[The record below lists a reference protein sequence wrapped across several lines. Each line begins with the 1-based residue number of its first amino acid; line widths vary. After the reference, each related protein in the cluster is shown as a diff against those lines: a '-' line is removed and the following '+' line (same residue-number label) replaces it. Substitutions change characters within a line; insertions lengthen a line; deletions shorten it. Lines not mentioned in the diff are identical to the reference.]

1 MSVKST
7 VVVDGSNVITANI
20 GDDSSFRVN
29 RIINVI
35 EKLKKLGYTYKIGMK
50 AKTYNFILYHAPE
63 EKINETDK
71 KILTKLVEDLEIT
84 LLSKDEDDHWLHLAA
99 IEFDAYIL
107 SHDKFRKEIQHWEEE
122 GKHDFAEEIRA
133 RRVTLE
139 FFEDTP
145 IIDKDA
151 LPDISKMEIMVTDDD
166 EVVLVKEAVEEE
178 AEEVVEEEAEEVV
191 EEETEEVVEEE
202 TDDDGRIPFDFSHA
216 VIDMDA
222 THIKSIARIGSDS
235 DDWLEFDL
243 PMSIPLGRVFF
254 AELFGID
261 ERTKPI
267 LAKISREHLQVELP
281 GTITGGKSTKRLLI
295 KDLDSTNGTQIQGA
309 RVGKIGQVVN
319 IEFVIP
325 VPGGPGEHPPW
336 PRILLGSRLLEIVL
350 GAKSTDI
357 KHENFV

>member
-1 MSVKST
+1 MGVKST

-20 GDDSSFRVN
+20 GEETSFRVN

-50 AKTYNFILYHAPE
+50 AKTYNYIVYHAE
-63 EKINETDK
+63 EEGKINETDK
-71 KILTKLVEDLEIT
+71 KILIKLRDDLEIS
-84 LLSKDEDDHWLHLAA
+84 LLNKDEDDHWLHLAA

-107 SHDKFRKEIQHWEEE
+107 SHDKFRKEIKHWEEE
-122 GKHDFAEEIRA
+122 GKHDFAEEIKS

-151 LPDISKMEIMVTDDD
+151 LPDISKMKIMVTDDD
-166 EVVLVKEAVEEE
+166 EVVLVKEAVEE
-178 AEEVVEEEAEEVV
+178 AVVEEEA
-191 EEETEEVVEEE
+191 
-202 TDDDGRIPFDFSHA
+202 DDDDRIRFDFSHA
-216 VIDMDA
+216 IIDMDA
-222 THIKSIARIGSDS
+222 THIKSIAKIGSDS
-235 DDWLEFDL
+235 DDWIEFDL
-243 PMSIPLGRVFF
+243 PLSMPLGRVFF

-261 ERTKPI
+261 EYTKQI

-295 KDLDSTNGTQIQGA
+295 RDLDSTNGTQIQGA

-319 IEFVIP
+319 VEFIVEEAYS
-325 VPGGPGEHPPW
+325 GEEEDITVHPAW
-336 PRILLGSRLLEIVL
+336 PKILLGSRLLEIVI
-350 GAKSTDI
+350 GAVSADY
-357 KHENFV
+357 KHIFFPKE

>member
-35 EKLKKLGYTYKIGMK
+35 EKLKKLGYTYKVGMK
-50 AKTYNFILYHAPE
+50 AKTYKYILYHAPE
-63 EKINETDK
+63 EKINEVDK
-71 KILTKLVEDLEIT
+71 KILIKLVEDLEIS
-84 LLSKDEDDHWLHLAA
+84 LLNKDAEDHWLHLAA

-107 SHDKFRKEIQHWEEE
+107 SHDKFRKEVKQWEEE
-122 GKHDFAEEIRA
+122 GKHDFAEEIKA

-145 IIDKDA
+145 IIDEDA

-166 EVVLVKEAVEEE
+166 EVVLVKEAVEEA
-178 AEEVVEEEAEEVV
+178 AEEVVAD
-191 EEETEEVVEEE
+191 EETEEVVDEE
-202 TDDDGRIPFDFSHA
+202 TIDDDLDSEPWDFSHA

-261 ERTKPI
+261 EHTKPI
-267 LAKISREHLQVELP
+267 LAKISREHLQIELP

-319 IEFVIP
+319 IEFIEP
-325 VPGGPGEHPPW
+325 DLDGADASPAW

-350 GAKSTDI
+350 GAKSTDTE
-357 KHENFV
+357 HVNFVE